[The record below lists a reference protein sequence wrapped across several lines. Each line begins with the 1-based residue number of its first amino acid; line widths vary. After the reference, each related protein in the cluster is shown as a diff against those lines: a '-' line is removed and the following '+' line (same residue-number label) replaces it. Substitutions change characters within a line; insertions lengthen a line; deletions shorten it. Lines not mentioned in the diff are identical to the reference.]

1 MFMPRLV
8 VNPSSPASWEIQL
21 NPGKNLIGRGLT
33 NDFQIADPS
42 VSGSHCRI
50 TVNGQAATIKDLGST
65 NGTYVNHAKV
75 REMALQHGQ
84 TVHLG
89 SIEMVYYSDVPAQ
102 AATKPVPRIA
112 ASQPPRK
119 RSA

>member
-1 MFMPRLV
+1 LSRTGAGF
-8 VNPSSPASWEIQL
+8 
-21 NPGKNLIGRGLT
+21 
-33 NDFQIADPS
+33 
-42 VSGSHCRI
+42 
-50 TVNGQAATIKDLGST
+50 TIEDLGST

-84 TVHLG
+84 KVHLG

-119 RSA
+119 RYA